1 MQAKWRLHFR
11 LQEERKE
18 VLRHFWE
25 MEMDNAVINKKQK
38 RTVEWLDEKKYI
50 EKLGRIS
57 DEVKEAILR
66 KWLHYATLENLSDQV

>member
-1 MQAKWRLHFR
+1 
-11 LQEERKE
+11 
-18 VLRHFWE
+18 
-25 MEMDNAVINKKQK
+25 
-38 RTVEWLDEKKYI
+38 LDEKKYI